1 MYILYTM
8 ASALVTI
15 IADAI
20 KTGLAD
26 ETGYTFGGV
35 NLLVFF
41 GIILAIEAAYQTAY
55 QISQSYMGEFGAKD
69 EQFQTQNPLS
79 ILSEGSSLLSKSLSS
94 AEYYGT
100 GGPAKDAYNKVDSYK
115 EY

>member
-1 MYILYTM
+1 M

-15 IADAI
+15 ISDAI
-20 KTGLAD
+20 RTGLSD

-41 GIILAIEAAYQTAY
+41 GIMLAIEAAYQTAY
-55 QISQSYMGEFGAKD
+55 QISQAYMGEFGAKD
-69 EQFQTQNPLS
+69 EQFQSQSPL
-79 ILSEGSSLLSKSLSS
+79 SLLSQGNALFNSALKS

-100 GGPAKDAYNKVDSYK
+100 GGPVKDAYNKVDSYK